1 MGFLQDYFESRR
13 KFKQLEKVSR
23 ILGAGFEKLSATE
36 SLSFK
41 NDIELAE
48 DCLIDIIELDEGLTP
63 VLDYYLVGPRALR
76 RIYRKLCAS
85 GAAEWANGHWVPAS
99 ALALALTLPFVLEET
114 QSGDNEDDD
123 VWTFLAL
130 DLVDYFKGCKD
141 GPIIEFQDRI
151 RTARRVTD

>member
-1 MGFLQDYFESRR
+1 
-13 KFKQLEKVSR
+13 
-23 ILGAGFEKLSATE
+23 
-36 SLSFK
+36 
-41 NDIELAE
+41 
-48 DCLIDIIELDEGLTP
+48 
-63 VLDYYLVGPRALR
+63 
-76 RIYRKLCAS
+76 
-85 GAAEWANGHWVPAS
+85 VPAS